1 MSVCVDPKII
11 QQYKNAIKK
20 STISPSGYIDNVV
33 VDDETEREIDSSVD
47 DVVVSDEDDLENV
60 LGDQIES

>member
-1 MSVCVDPKII
+1 VSVCVDPKII